1 KLPAKANV
9 DRGKYC
15 CYHRSYGHLTEGCV
29 HLKDAIEILI
39 QKGYAR
45 KYVKDG
51 ERETREAQMA
61 IEAPTLEEDDNRAAM
76 PTAYAISRLEDF
88 LPPPDADEEG
98 IMKQLTAHM
107 DGSWENFPKAIVI
120 SGGGFNKTTIGSIKK
135 KFEELKSV
143 CFVNPMTVSSFKD
156 GSIPLAFYRE
166 EVPGGS
172 PNYQIPLLVRARMA
186 NFDVHRIL
194 VNQGSSCD
202 VMYSGLFK
210 TLQLAEKNLVPYVG
224 ADLQGFNGSTTKPWG
239 YVDLIVTFSEDKA
252 MKAIK
257 VQFLVV
263 DCPSLYNCIIGRT

>member
-1 KLPAKANV
+1 ILAEVSSADFKKAVIRFPKQLPVKANMH
-9 DRGKYC
+9 RTKYC
-15 CYHRSYGHLTEGCV
+15 RYHRSYGHVTEDCV
-29 HLKDAIEILI
+29 HIKDAIEILI

-51 ERETREAQMA
+51 EREIHEAQMA
-61 IEAPTLEEDDNRAAM
+61 IEAPTTEKEDNRALV
-76 PTAYAISRLEDF
+76 PTTFAISRLEDF

-98 IMKQLTAHM
+98 LMKHLTAHM
-107 DGSWENFPKAIVI
+107 DGSWENFPKALVI
-120 SGGGFNKTTIGSIKK
+120 SR
-135 KFEELKSV
+135 V
-143 CFVNPMTVSSFKD
+143 TVSSVKKGFV
-156 GSIPLAFYRE
+156 PLAFYME

-194 VNQGSSCD
+194 VDQGSSCD

-210 TLQLAEKNLVPYVG
+210 TLQLTDKNLVPYVG

-239 YVDLIVTFSEDKA
+239 YVDLIVTFDEEKA
-252 MKAIK
+252 MKSVK

-263 DCPSLYNCIIGRT
+263 DCP